1 MRISLRTKLVVAVT
15 LPALV
20 VCGAVIGVTTMRL
33 RARSTQ
39 RLEENATRIAK
50 VYAARLGAELTGI
63 ALLTRGAGS
72 YLARHPEMSP
82 EEIRDLLRSC
92 VAADDEIITAA
103 VFVPDQ
109 AGAAA
114 DPAAGG
120 VVILALPEVDGE
132 SALGNWPQ
140 VSGRPGWVDQAL
152 ESDRGN
158 WLAGPR
164 EDGPPAPARVIHA
177 VAWRGMDGQPAGAM
191 ALELDM
197 TTLRDRLGDLII
209 DVDLAIVDREG
220 NYLYHP
226 APDALDT
233 NSLFREAAES
243 GRPDVAELGRR
254 MAAGESGLMRM
265 DQGGRPFWSVYAP
278 IPGTDW
284 SFSYARPETTI
295 MAFSNSQLWL
305 GASITLV
312 GLFLITGF
320 IYLVARRSTAP
331 LQRLVA
337 AVERMSRGDLGVRVD
352 EVRSHD
358 EIGDLAR
365 AFNRMVG
372 DLRRYMETHTR
383 EVAAREAVESE
394 LRVARRIQNSLLP
407 SRFPAYP
414 DRPEFQLHAVNIPAS
429 QVAGDFFD
437 FFLQDERTLVV
448 VMADVSGKGIP
459 AALFM
464 AVARTVIRN
473 LSGHCDGPAA
483 TLIQANEIL
492 REDNVGSMYVT
503 LFLGWYD
510 TVSGRL
516 RYANAGHPRP
526 YLVDGQGRARP
537 AGEVT
542 GAILGILPDQQY
554 TDGEIRLEP
563 GESLVL
569 YTDGLSE
576 ARDPAGEFF
585 GFDRLA
591 RLLES
596 LSDEPV
602 DRLCEAVAQTV
613 GRFQDRDQ
621 KDDMTLLALLR
632 TRSAASRV
640 A

>member
-15 LPALV
+15 VPSLL

-33 RARSTQ
+33 RSRSTQ
-39 RLEENATRIAK
+39 RLEENATRIAR
-50 VYAARLGAELTGI
+50 VYAGRVGAELAGV

-72 YLARHPEMSP
+72 YLARHPEMSQV
-82 EEIRDLLRSC
+82 EIQDLLRSC
-92 VAADDEIITAA
+92 VAADEQLLTAA
-103 VFVPDQ
+103 VFLPEQ
-109 AGAAA
+109 IAEKSGAG
-114 DPAAGG
+114 DGG
-120 VVILALPEVDGE
+120 MLVLALPQVDGE
-132 SALGNWPQ
+132 SALGRWPQ
-140 VSGRPGWVDQAL
+140 VAGRPAWVQQAL
-152 ESDRGN
+152 ESDAGT
-158 WLAGPR
+158 WVGGPR
-164 EDGPPAPARVIHA
+164 QDGPPSPARVIHA
-177 VAWRGMDGQPAGAM
+177 VAWRGLDGTLAGAV
-191 ALELDM
+191 ALELDIASIK
-197 TTLRDRLGDLII
+197 DRLGALIV
-209 DVDLAIVDREG
+209 DVDLAITDREG

-226 APDALDT
+226 APDDMDT
-233 NSLFREAAES
+233 ASLFRDAANR
-243 GRPDVAELGRR
+243 GRPDVAEMGRR
-254 MAAGESGLMRM
+254 MAAGESGIMRM
-265 DQGGRPFWSVYAP
+265 AESGRAFWSVYAP
-278 IPGTDW
+278 IPGTNW
-284 SFSYARPETTI
+284 SFSYARPETAI

-312 GLFLITGF
+312 GLFLIAGF
-320 IYLVARRSTAP
+320 IYVVARRSTAP
-331 LQRLVA
+331 LQRLVT
-337 AVERMSRGDLGVRVD
+337 AVDRMSRGDLGVRVD

-383 EVAAREAVESE
+383 EMAAREAVESE
-394 LRVARRIQNSLLP
+394 LRVARRIQTSLLP
-407 SRFPAYP
+407 GRFPAYP
-414 DRPEFQLHAVNIPAS
+414 DRPEFQLHAVNMPAS

-437 FFLQDERTLVV
+437 FFLRDERTLVV

-473 LSGHCDGPAA
+473 LSVHCHGPAA
-483 TLIQANEIL
+483 TLTQANKVL
-492 REDNVGSMYVT
+492 LEDNVGSMYVT

-526 YLVDGQGRARP
+526 YLVDGHGRARP

-542 GAILGILPDQQY
+542 GAILGILPDQEY
-554 TDGEIRLEP
+554 TDGEIHLEP

-596 LSDEPV
+596 LAGEPV
-602 DRLCEAVAQTV
+602 DRLCESVVQTI
-613 GRFQDRDQ
+613 GRFQDREQ

-632 TRSAASRV
+632 TRAASSRV

>member
-1 MRISLRTKLVVAVT
+1 MRISLRTKMVVAVT
-15 LPALV
+15 VPALV

-33 RARSTQ
+33 RVRSTQ
-39 RLEENATRIAK
+39 RLEENATRIAR
-50 VYAARLGAELTGI
+50 VYASRVGAELAGV

-72 YLARHPEMSP
+72 YLARHPEMSRV
-82 EEIRDLLRSC
+82 EIQDLLRSC
-92 VAADDEIITAA
+92 VAADDQLKTAA
-103 VFVPDQ
+103 VFLPPPVV
-109 AGAAA
+109 AGSTAKA
-114 DPAAGG
+114 DGTL
-120 VVILALPEVDGE
+120 VLALPQVDGE
-132 SALGNWPQ
+132 AALATWPQ
-140 VSGRPGWVDQAL
+140 VGGRPAWVQEAL
-152 ESDRGN
+152 ESGTGT
-158 WLAGPR
+158 WIGGPR
-164 EDGPPAPARVIHA
+164 PDGPPSPARVIHA
-177 VAWRGMDGQPAGAM
+177 VAWRGMDGNLAGAV
-191 ALELDM
+191 ALEMDM
-197 TTLRDRLGDLII
+197 ATLRDRLGDLII
-209 DVDLAIVDREG
+209 DVDLAITDKMG

-226 APDALDT
+226 SPDELDT
-233 NSLFREAAES
+233 NSLFRDAANR

-254 MAAGESGLMRM
+254 MAAGESGIMRM
-265 DQGGRPFWSVYAP
+265 AESGRAFWSVYAP

-305 GASITLV
+305 GASITMV
-312 GLFLITGF
+312 GLFLIAGF
-320 IYLVARRSTAP
+320 IYVVARRSTAP
-331 LQRLVA
+331 LQRLVT
-337 AVERMSRGDLGVRVD
+337 AVDRMSRGDLGVRVD

-383 EVAAREAVESE
+383 ELAAREAVESE
-394 LRVARRIQNSLLP
+394 LRVARRIQTSLLP
-407 SRFPAYP
+407 GRFPAYP
-414 DRPEFQLHAVNIPAS
+414 ERPEFHLHAVNIPAA

-437 FFLQDERTLVV
+437 FFLLDERTLVV

-473 LSGHCDGPAA
+473 LSGHCSGPAA
-483 TLIQANEIL
+483 TLNQANKVL
-492 REDNVGSMYVT
+492 MEDNVGSMYVT

-526 YLVDGQGRARP
+526 YVIDDQGRARP

-542 GAILGILPDQQY
+542 GAILGILPDQGY
-554 TDGEIRLEP
+554 KDGEIQLEE
-563 GESLVL
+563 GQSLVL

-585 GFDRLA
+585 GFDRLG

-596 LSDEPV
+596 LAGEPV
-602 DRLCEAVAQTV
+602 DRMCEAVAQTI

-621 KDDMTLLALLR
+621 KDDMTLLALHR
-632 TRSAASRV
+632 TRAASSRV
-640 A
+640 G